1 MIYNPEHNDVVM
13 NFYRAKVYRFDKNNV
28 QHYKDASRCRY
39 ATFEERERF
48 IKLNKEIAHIN
59 EVLDLTVRNRS
70 KWDKKAVPD
79 IVLKINDRTLS
90 DFIKFANKIG
100 IYDYETL
107 IGILFQLFEQ
117 KGVPENCD
125 KLKKE
130 NKRLREKIR
139 KMKLFFDE
147 I

>member
-13 NFYRAKVYRFDKNNV
+13 NFYRAKVYRFDKNNM

-48 IKLNKEIAHIN
+48 FNLNKEIAHIN

-70 KWDKKAVPD
+70 KWDKKALPD

-90 DFIKFANKIG
+90 DFIKFANKTG
-100 IYDYETL
+100 IYDYE
-107 IGILFQLFEQ
+107 IIISRLFQMLDKKRILQ
-117 KGVPENCD
+117 NCD
-125 KLKKE
+125 RLKKE
-130 NKRLREKIR
+130 NKQLREKIK
-139 KMKLFFDE
+139 KMKMFFDE